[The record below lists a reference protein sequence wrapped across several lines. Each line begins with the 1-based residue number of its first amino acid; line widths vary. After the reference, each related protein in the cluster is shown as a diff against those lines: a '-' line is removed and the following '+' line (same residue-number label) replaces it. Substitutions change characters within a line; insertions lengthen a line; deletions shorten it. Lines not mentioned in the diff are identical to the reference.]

1 MEDHESMPTVATTTL
16 SSKGQ
21 VVIPE
26 DVRDALGLEPGAQF
40 VVMGNGDI
48 VILKRIET
56 PARSEFQA
64 LAAKVRGQ
72 ARRAGLTGK
81 PADVRRAIRKVRRRL
96 LLPRARAEFLWRG
109 DLR

>member
-1 MEDHESMPTVATTTL
+1 MAMIATTKL

-40 VVMGNGDI
+40 VVLGDGDV

-56 PARSEFQA
+56 PARREFRT
-64 LAAKVRGQ
+64 LSAKARKQ
-72 ARRAGLTGK
+72 ARRAGLK
-81 PADVRRAIRKVRRRL
+81 PADVQTAVRKVRRR
-96 LLPRARAEFLWRG
+96 G
-109 DLR
+109 

>member
-1 MEDHESMPTVATTTL
+1 MAMVATTKL

-40 VVMGNGDI
+40 VVLGDGDV

-56 PARSEFQA
+56 PARGEFRA
-64 LAAKVRGQ
+64 LAAKARKQ
-72 ARRAGLTGK
+72 ARRAGLK
-81 PADVRRAIRKVRRRL
+81 PTDVQKAVRKVRRR
-96 LLPRARAEFLWRG
+96 G
-109 DLR
+109 

>member
-1 MEDHESMPTVATTTL
+1 MPTVATTTL

-40 VVMGNGDI
+40 VVMGDGDI

-56 PARSEFQA
+56 PARSEFRT
-64 LAAKVRGQ
+64 LAARVRGQ
-72 ARRAGLTGK
+72 ARRAGLK
-81 PADVRRAIRKVRRRL
+81 PADVRRAIRKVRRR
-96 LLPRARAEFLWRG
+96 G
-109 DLR
+109 

>member
-1 MEDHESMPTVATTTL
+1 MATVATTTL

-26 DVRDALGLEPGAQF
+26 DVRNALGLEPGAQF
-40 VVMGNGDI
+40 VVMGDGDV

-56 PARSEFQA
+56 PSRSEFRE

-72 ARRAGLTGK
+72 ARRAGIK
-81 PADVRRAIRKVRRRL
+81 PAEVQRAVRRVRRR
-96 LLPRARAEFLWRG
+96 G
-109 DLR
+109 

>member
-1 MEDHESMPTVATTTL
+1 MAMVATTKL

-40 VVMGNGDI
+40 VVLGDGDV

-56 PARSEFQA
+56 PTRGEFRA
-64 LAAKVRGQ
+64 LATRARKQ
-72 ARRAGLTGK
+72 ARRAGLK
-81 PADVRRAIRKVRRRL
+81 PSDVQKAVRKVRRR
-96 LLPRARAEFLWRG
+96 G
-109 DLR
+109 